1 MDDSER
7 QVQLLLALENSFT
20 EPGFL
25 QAAEELIVQGEAVA
39 TTGEQS
45 LESHMLWQRFTGL
58 VEGRLKEFLEGR
70 EEGERE
76 VYEACRSVYEQDP
89 QALTCFEYIFA
100 GAEYEDFLEMLLT
113 RKRVQ
118 EWSAAEDPSPS

>member
-20 EPGFL
+20 DPTFL
-25 QAAEELIVQGEAVA
+25 TAAEELIAQAESIA
-39 TTGEQS
+39 TAGEQS
-45 LESHMLWQRFTGL
+45 LQSHLLWQRFTGL
-58 VEGRLKEFLEGR
+58 VEARLKEFLEGR

-76 VYEACRSVYEQDP
+76 VYEACKQVFDQDP

-100 GAEYEDFLEMLLT
+100 GAEYEEFLEMLLT
-113 RKRVQ
+113 RKRAQ
-118 EWSAAEDPSPS
+118 EWSVAEDPSPS